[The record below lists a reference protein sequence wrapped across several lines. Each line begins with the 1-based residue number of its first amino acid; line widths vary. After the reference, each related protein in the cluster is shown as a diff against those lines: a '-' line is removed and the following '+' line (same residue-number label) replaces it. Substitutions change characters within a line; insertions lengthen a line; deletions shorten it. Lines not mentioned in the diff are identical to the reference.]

1 MSCIRDVFLNALLK
15 EVEFTDNRAVV
26 EPVVE
31 GRIDMI
37 IAEDYN
43 QFSGIDLED
52 ARRDM
57 LIPSTIRS
65 TK

>member
-1 MSCIRDVFLNALLK
+1 MSCIRDVFLNAFLK

-43 QFSGIDLED
+43 RFSGIDLED

-57 LIPSTIRS
+57 LILSTIRS